1 MVGARPIRTAPI
13 CARARRADLRS
24 RGRPQR
30 PQSTASLP
38 LHVPSPL
45 AGECGLRVKLRS
57 ERVICGCMF
66 RAHPNF
72 PGPASSWAGLFLR
85 HPWSGASV
93 LRSADSGCKRSTL
106 NSARSR
112 HSTGLPRVLARP
124 ARSATGLPVIANAL
138 DDRALN
144 SPIELRWSRRS
155 VCQIMGVR
163 HYFCLPARP
172 EASAKSVVQKKLI
185 DSQTFHTTGAAEAL

>member
-38 LHVPSPL
+38 LHMPSPL
-45 AGECGLRVKLRS
+45 AGSVAFVSNYEASGPFVGACSR
-57 ERVICGCMF
+57 

-72 PGPASSWAGLFLR
+72 PGPASSWAGLFCATHAGTILGAPNCLAAEATLPR
-85 HPWSGASV
+85 SKIRVERRNLAPSAAGPFLWSGASV

-138 DDRALN
+138 TT
-144 SPIELRWSRRS
+144 
-155 VCQIMGVR
+155 
-163 HYFCLPARP
+163 AR
-172 EASAKSVVQKKLI
+172 
-185 DSQTFHTTGAAEAL
+185 

>member
-38 LHVPSPL
+38 LPSCQITKRAGHLWVHVRDERTRTSP
-45 AGECGLRVKLRS
+45 A
-57 ERVICGCMF
+57 
-66 RAHPNF
+66 P
-72 PGPASSWAGLFLR
+72 LR
-85 HPWSGASV
+85 HGRGFFCATHAGTILGAPNCLAAEATLPRSKIRVERRNLAPSAAGPFLWSGASV

-138 DDRALN
+138 TT
-144 SPIELRWSRRS
+144 
-155 VCQIMGVR
+155 
-163 HYFCLPARP
+163 AR
-172 EASAKSVVQKKLI
+172 
-185 DSQTFHTTGAAEAL
+185 